1 MKKFLI
7 VLLALGMASAWAQ
20 ELGFRK
26 LVDEIS
32 IYQNVHDDGEKA
44 GQTLQI
50 IAINQIKLKW
60 WFQIELTADWNRRM
74 TPGFNQDYYLEAGIL
89 KWIHPRV
96 GVNYQRI
103 RGTFVGKAVNQFGI
117 RLVL

>member
-1 MKKFLI
+1 MKI
-7 VLLALGMASAWAQ
+7 VALVLVVFCMASASAQ

-32 IYQNVHDDGEKA
+32 VYQNVYDDGAKA
-44 GQTLQI
+44 GQTLQL

-74 TPGFNQDYYLEAGIL
+74 TPGYNTDYYLEAGIL
-89 KWIHPRV
+89 KWLHPRV

>member
-1 MKKFLI
+1 MKIVGFL
-7 VLLALGMASAWAQ
+7 LLAVCLASASAQ
-20 ELGFRK
+20 EFGFRK

-32 IYQNVHDDGEKA
+32 IYQNVLDDGQKA
-44 GQTLQI
+44 GQTLQL

-60 WFQIELTADWNRRM
+60 WFQIELTADWNRRL
-74 TPGFNQDYYLEAGIL
+74 TPGYKQDYYLEAGIL

-96 GVNYQRI
+96 GMNYQRI

-117 RLVL
+117 RVVL